1 MPTHAIAPAAV
12 ASLLIVVASC
22 GGSDDPARMEAGV
35 PPLTGM
41 PGGPDA
47 GVTADAGACV
57 PVSGGATAG
66 GAGAVP
72 ATFATVKM
80 AFGGGGGIM
89 PCSAAP
95 CHGVNG
101 VAPPDHPLELHPTDD
116 QRLYTTL
123 LSYVSKACNNMKMVE
138 PCKPAQSALVTILK
152 GSCGVTPR
160 MPFGC
165 TSEADDCIP
174 ADYIAAIETWIANGA
189 PRQ

>member
-1 MPTHAIAPAAV
+1 MPSHAIVPAAV
-12 ASLLIVVASC
+12 TSLLIVLASC
-22 GGSDDPARMEAGV
+22 GGSDDPAPTEAGV

-47 GVTADAGACV
+47 GVTSDAGACV
-57 PVSGGATAG
+57 PVSGGGTAG
-66 GAGAVP
+66 AGSVP

-80 AFGGGGGIM
+80 AFGGGSGIM

-116 QRLYTTL
+116 QRMYMTL
-123 LSYVSKACNNMKMVE
+123 LTYVSKACNNMKLVE
-138 PCKPAQSALVTILK
+138 PCKPAQSALVKILK
-152 GSCGVTPR
+152 GACGMTPQ
-160 MPFGC
+160 MPYGC
-165 TSEADDCIP
+165 TQQADDCIP
-174 ADYIAAIETWIANGA
+174 ADYIAAIEKWIANGA

>member
-1 MPTHAIAPAAV
+1 M
-12 ASLLIVVASC
+12 
-22 GGSDDPARMEAGV
+22 
-35 PPLTGM
+35 
-41 PGGPDA
+41 
-47 GVTADAGACV
+47 GA
-57 PVSGGATAG
+57 GGATAG

-116 QRLYTTL
+116 QRMYTTL
-123 LSYVSKACNNMKMVE
+123 LSYVSKACSNMKLVE
-138 PCKPAQSALVTILK
+138 PCRPAQSALITILK
-152 GSCGVTPR
+152 GKCGTTPR
-160 MPFGC
+160 MPYGC
-165 TSEADDCIP
+165 TTETGDCIP
-174 ADYIAAIETWIANGA
+174 DDYITAVEKWIANGA